1 MVLFFEKNIVDFKSF
16 WLGQEYNIYISL
28 FAKLKISWTG
38 DDVSRDKKKYITI
51 LSSVKEIHES
61 MYKLISK

>member
-16 WLGQEYNIYISL
+16 WLSQEYNISL